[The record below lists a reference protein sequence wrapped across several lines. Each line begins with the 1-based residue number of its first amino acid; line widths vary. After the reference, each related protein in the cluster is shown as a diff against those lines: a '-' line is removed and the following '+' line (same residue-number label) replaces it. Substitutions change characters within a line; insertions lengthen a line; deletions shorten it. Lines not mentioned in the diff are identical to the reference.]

1 MNTVV
6 HIYESRCVYD
16 EKSKRGMMFYKNR
29 QYETPDGL
37 GRANLEATFVW
48 N

>member
-1 MNTVV
+1 MNTVI

-16 EKSKRGMMFYKNR
+16 EKSKSGMMFSKKC
-29 QYETPDGL
+29 QHEAPDGL
-37 GRANLEATFVW
+37 GSANLEATFVW